1 MKKSES
7 FSDLLKSASESVKRA
22 AHRKKIPIAIS
33 EDGCIKIIYPDER
46 IKVVAKT
53 SRRKEKV

>member
-1 MKKSES
+1 MKKSGS
-7 FSDLLKSASESVKRA
+7 FQELLESASESVKRT

-33 EDGCIKIIYPDER
+33 EDGCIKIIFPDKK
-46 IKVVAKT
+46 IKIVSRT